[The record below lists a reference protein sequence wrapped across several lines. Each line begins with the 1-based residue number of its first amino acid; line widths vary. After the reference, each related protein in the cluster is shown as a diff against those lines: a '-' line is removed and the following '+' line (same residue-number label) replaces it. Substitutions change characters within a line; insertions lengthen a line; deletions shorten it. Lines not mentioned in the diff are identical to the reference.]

1 MKILTQISRILVGVL
16 FIISGLIKAN
26 DTIGFSY
33 KLVEYFEI
41 FNMHFFVDYA
51 VSMAMF
57 ICIFEIM
64 VGIALLIGAYTR
76 LNMWLLLL
84 MIVFFTLLTGYSAIT
99 NKVTDC
105 GCFGDAIK
113 LKPVESFLKD
123 VLLLV
128 FILIMFI
135 GQKHIKPIVSN
146 KTIVS
151 IALGVSLLVIT
162 FFTFNT
168 YMFLPKIDFLP
179 YKVGNDIGQLMTL
192 PPDAKRDSVVMV
204 FIYEKDGKQFEF
216 GVNEVGNVDD
226 TYKFIDRI
234 DKVIVEGDKAPI
246 HDFKLFD
253 VSGQD
258 YTDTLLLQKG
268 FRMILVQTNILKS
281 RTGIEPQI
289 AQLANDC
296 ALAGIPFWALT
307 NTTLTDVEPYR
318 HEHQF
323 AFNYYNMDV
332 TPLKSMVR
340 SNPGLLLMKDNVVV
354 KKWSAYGIPTFEKVK
369 LYMEGK
375 VGPRGIRK

>member
-1 MKILTQISRILVGVL
+1 MKLLTQISRILVGVL

-226 TYKFIDRI
+226 TYKFVDRI

>member
-1 MKILTQISRILVGVL
+1 MRALTQISRILVGVL
-16 FIISGLIKAN
+16 FIISGFIKAN

-64 VGIALLIGAYTR
+64 VGVALLLGAYTR

-84 MIVFFTLLTGYSAIT
+84 MIIFFTILTGYSAIT

-123 VLLLV
+123 VVLMV
-128 FILIMFI
+128 FIVIMFI
-135 GQKHIKPIVSN
+135 GQKHIKPIVAN
-146 KTIVS
+146 KTIVG
-151 IALGVSLLVIT
+151 IALGVSLLVTT

-192 PPDAKRDSVVMV
+192 PEGAKKDSVAMI
-204 FIYEKDGKQFEF
+204 FIYEKDGKRLEL
-216 GVNEVGNVDD
+216 GVNDIGQIDA
-226 TYKFIDRI
+226 TYTFIDRV

-253 VSGQD
+253 INGVD
-258 YTDTLLLQKG
+258 YTDSLLMQKG
-268 FRMILVQTNILKS
+268 FRIILVQTHIAKS
-281 RTGIEPQI
+281 RTGMEPQL
-289 AQLANDC
+289 AQLAADC
-296 ALAGIPFWALT
+296 QANGVGFWALT
-307 NTTLTDVEPYR
+307 NTTLTEVEPYR
-318 HEHQF
+318 HEHQL
-323 AFNYYNMDV
+323 AFNYYNMDA
-332 TPLKSMVR
+332 TPLKSIVR
-340 SNPGLLLMKDNVVV
+340 SNPGLVLLKDNVVI
-354 KKWSAYGIPTFEKVK
+354 KKWSAYGIPTFDKVK

>member
-1 MKILTQISRILVGVL
+1 MRALTQISRILVGIL
-16 FIISGLIKAN
+16 FIISGFIKAN

-64 VGIALLIGAYTR
+64 VGVALLLGAYTR

-84 MIVFFTLLTGYSAIT
+84 MIVFFTILTGYSAIT

-123 VLLLV
+123 VVLMV
-128 FILIMFI
+128 FIVIMFI
-135 GQKHIKPIVSN
+135 GQKHIKPIVAN
-146 KTIVS
+146 KTIVG
-151 IALGVSLLVIT
+151 IALGVSLLVTT

-192 PPDAKRDSVVMV
+192 PEGAKKDSVAMI
-204 FIYEKDGKQFEF
+204 FIYEKDGKRLEL
-216 GVNEVGNVDD
+216 GVNDIGQIDD
-226 TYKFIDRI
+226 TYTFIDRV

-253 VSGQD
+253 INGVD
-258 YTDTLLLQKG
+258 YTDSLLMQKG
-268 FRMILVQTNILKS
+268 FRIILVQTHIAKS
-281 RTGIEPQI
+281 RTGMEPQL
-289 AQLANDC
+289 AQLAADC
-296 ALAGIPFWALT
+296 QANGVGFWALT
-307 NTTLTDVEPYR
+307 NTTLTEVEPYR
-318 HEHQF
+318 HEHQL
-323 AFNYYNMDV
+323 AFNYYNMDA
-332 TPLKSMVR
+332 TPLKSIVR
-340 SNPGLLLMKDNVVV
+340 SNPGLVLLKDNVVI
-354 KKWSAYGIPTFEKVK
+354 KKWSAYGIPTFDKVK

>member
-307 NTTLTDVEPYR
+307 NTTLTEVEPYR

-340 SNPGLLLMKDNVVV
+340 SNPGLLLMKDNVVI